1 MALEERETAG
11 TVTALFGI
19 ITLAA
24 SLGADLFGIGNG
36 ADFGPEQIAGA
47 LLGAVAI
54 TIGWVLV
61 HSDD

>member
-1 MALEERETAG
+1 M
-11 TVTALFGI
+11 LFGI

-24 SLGADLFGIGNG
+24 SLGADLIGLGNG

-54 TIGWVLV
+54 TIGWVLANG
-61 HSDD
+61 DD